1 MPLVLSEL
9 PSCPGPSLPSLPSS
23 CSAALTGLLPPFP
36 RCWCSLEAE
45 LLPSGQLLGKCH
57 PSLSQLHVPTH
68 FILPRGSPIPLG
80 TIPRGCGDPFSLP
93 SCHRPQPWPLS
104 EPTMSSLLGSNGL
117 TAAGEPGTAA
127 LRLAACSEGRK
138 PCSAWP
144 ALEKQPLPLLLCN
157 CNWIRQSI
165 SAKTLGDLVHRK
177 DCAVLS

>member
-23 CSAALTGLLPPFP
+23 CSAALTGLSPPFP

-104 EPTMSSLLGSNGL
+104 EPTMSSLQLGSLEQPPCAWLRAVRAGSLVLLGL
-117 TAAGEPGTAA
+117 RSRSSLSLCSYVTATG
-127 LRLAACSEGRK
+127 LGRA
-138 PCSAWP
+138 S
-144 ALEKQPLPLLLCN
+144 QQN
-157 CNWIRQSI
+157 
-165 SAKTLGDLVHRK
+165 LGGS
-177 DCAVLS
+177 CA